1 MARSSSDLA
10 IYNSRNMQLRKAERQ
25 KAKMKMAIQGPSGS
39 GKTYSALLL
48 AFGLCGDW
56 SKVAVID
63 TENNSAD
70 LYSHLGDFQ
79 VVELNKPFSP
89 ERYVQAIGACEKAS
103 IEVIIIDS
111 LSHEWEAE
119 GGILETHSKMSGNS
133 FTNWAKI
140 TPAHNS
146 LMRKLLG
153 VNAHVIGTYRT
164 KQDYVL
170 ADKGGKMVP
179 EKVGLKAVAREG
191 TDFEYTLVFDL
202 DISHQAKVSKDRT
215 GMFTNQL
222 PFSLSESTGKRIR
235 KWCEVIPNEEKL
247 LHLLHEANNEK
258 QLRELYTE
266 HEAFQNALRPQFTS
280 HWKSTVKPQELS
292 QNGRDH

>member
-1 MARSSSDLA
+1 
-10 IYNSRNMQLRKAERQ
+10 MQLRKAERR

-48 AFGLCGDW
+48 AYGLCGSW
-56 SKVAVID
+56 EKIAVID

-70 LYSHLGDFQ
+70 LYSHLGDYQ
-79 VVELNKPFSP
+79 VVELSKPFSP
-89 ERYVQAIGACEKAS
+89 ERYIEALGACEQAGMD
-103 IEVIIIDS
+103 VIIIDS

-133 FTNWAKI
+133 FTNWAKV

-146 LMRKLLG
+146 LMRKVLG
-153 VNAHVIGTYRT
+153 INAHIIGTYRT
-164 KQDYVL
+164 KQDYIL
-170 ADKGGKMVP
+170 SDKGGKMVP

-215 GMFTNQL
+215 GMFRNQL
-222 PFSLSESTGKRIR
+222 PFTLSESTGKRIK
-235 KWCEVIPNEEKL
+235 KWCDVIPDEEKL
-247 LHLLHEANNEK
+247 LYMLHEAENEK
-258 QLRELYTE
+258 QLRQLYTDN
-266 HEAFQNALRPQFTS
+266 EAFQHSLRPQFVQ
-280 HWKSTVKPQELS
+280 HWRNVVKPKEIS
-292 QNGRDH
+292 ENGRGS

>member
-1 MARSSSDLA
+1 
-10 IYNSRNMQLRKAERQ
+10 MQLRKAERR
-25 KAKMKMAIQGPSGS
+25 KAKMKMAIHGPSGS
-39 GKTYSALLL
+39 GKTYSALLM
-48 AFGLCGDW
+48 AFGLSGNW
-56 SKVAVID
+56 KKVAVID

-70 LYSHLGDFQ
+70 LYAHLGDFQ
-79 VVELNKPFSP
+79 VIELNKPFSP
-89 ERYVQAIGACEKAS
+89 QRYEEAIGACEKAGM
-103 IEVIIIDS
+103 EVVIIDS

-146 LMRKLLG
+146 LMRKMLG
-153 VNAHVIGTYRT
+153 INAHVIGTYRT
-164 KQDYVL
+164 KQDYIL

-215 GMFTNQL
+215 GMFSNQL
-222 PFSLSESTGKRIR
+222 PFALSENTGKRIQ
-235 KWCEVIPNEEKL
+235 KWCEVIPNEENL
-247 LHLLHEANNEK
+247 LHMLYEAENEK
-258 QLRELYTE
+258 QLRQLYTD
-266 HEAFQNALRPQFTS
+266 HDSFQHSLRPQFIK
-280 HWKSTVKPQELS
+280 HWKSVVKPQEITE
-292 QNGRDH
+292 NGANT